1 MNGSRIIVSK
11 LDSQGCCFSNSSKR
25 NYDSQRDL
33 KVLHDNSLQT
43 ADIENCSNYFE
54 KNFRP
59 IISAN

>member
-25 NYDSQRDL
+25 NYERDL
-33 KVLHDNSLQT
+33 KVLHYNSLQT